1 MQMERYFQYGDGEFS
16 CSYTYTQT
24 SDLQN
29 FSMHTHE
36 NHELYYFLSGRGVYR
51 IESSEYPMR
60 PGDILIMR
68 RAESHYFDIDKTVP
82 YKRFTLNFSESLFD
96 GIDPNGMLMRPFYE
110 RELGKGN
117 LYRKGDFPDDTAARL
132 ISRMLAPET
141 DIRTEVLACLPALLG
156 EISRVWRERR
166 QSEPEEAP
174 LSYRIVS
181 FVNDHLTDELSLD
194 AIAARFYISKP
205 QLCRVFKAATGSTV
219 WEYVTI
225 KRLIRA
231 REIIGA
237 GTSPTEAAGACG
249 FNDYSAFYR
258 AYRRQFGH
266 SPREK

>member
-1 MQMERYFQYGDGEFS
+1 MKLERYFSYNDDDFS
-16 CSYTYTQT
+16 CSYNY
-24 SDLQN
+24 SEPFELSR
-29 FSMHTHE
+29 FVMHTHE
-36 NHELYYFLSGRGVYR
+36 NHEIYYFLSGRGVYR

-68 RAESHYFDIDKTVP
+68 RAESHYFDIDTTVP
-82 YKRFTLNFSESLFD
+82 YKRFTLNFSESIFD
-96 GIDPNGMLMRPFYE
+96 GIDAQGTLMKPFYE

-117 LYRKGDFPDDTAARL
+117 LYRKSDFPDDIAQRL
-132 ISRMLAPET
+132 MARMLAPGE
-141 DIRTEVLACLPALLG
+141 DVRTGVLACLPALLG
-156 EISRVWRERR
+156 EIARAHRERS
-166 QSEPEEAP
+166 QSEPEDAP

-194 AIAARFYISKP
+194 IIAARFYISKP

-219 WEYVTI
+219 WEYITI

-231 REIIGA
+231 RELIGA
-237 GTSPTEAAGACG
+237 DISPTEAAGACG

-266 SPREK
+266 SPRER

>member
-1 MQMERYFQYGDGEFS
+1 MERYFHHDDTDFF
-16 CSYTYTQT
+16 CSYTYTET
-24 SDLQN
+24 PDRLHYA
-29 FSMHTHE
+29 MHTHE
-36 NHELYYFLSGRGVYR
+36 THELYYFLSGRGVYR

-60 PGDILIMR
+60 SGDILIMR
-68 RAESHYFDIDKTVP
+68 RAESHYFDIDTSVP
-82 YKRFTLNFSESLFD
+82 YKRFTINFSESVFD
-96 GIDPNGMLMRPFYE
+96 GIDPDGRLMRPFYE
-110 RELGKGN
+110 RELGKDN
-117 LYRKGDFPDDTAARL
+117 LYRKSDFPDDTASRL
-132 ISRMLAPET
+132 IARMLTPEQ
-141 DIRTEVLACLPALLG
+141 DIRTEVLSCLPALLC
-156 EISRVWRERR
+156 EIGRVWRKRSR
-166 QSEPEEAP
+166 QEQEESP

-194 AIAARFYISKP
+194 VIADRFYISKP
-205 QLCRVFKAATGSTV
+205 QLCRIFKAATGSTV

-237 GTSPTEAAGACG
+237 GSSPTEAAGACG